1 LVRHGEVVPVD
12 GTLSE
17 PADLDESTLTGES
30 VTRHRKAAE
39 AVSSG
44 VLNAG
49 AAFEMVAAASAERST
64 FAGIVRMVSAAQ
76 AERSPSVRLADR
88 YAFAFAAVA
97 VVLAG
102 ASWLLTGNPARCLAV
117 LVVATPCPLI
127 LAVPVAIVSGM
138 SRCAWRGVLIKGGG
152 ALERLAQA
160 DTLFFDKTGTLTG
173 GYARL
178 VDIECSS
185 RYEPQEV
192 LRLAASLAQASNHVM
207 AEAVTKA
214 ARERGAALLL
224 PSAVIESPGAGVQGH
239 VGGHAVSIGTLPH
252 VLGSAVAPPW
262 SEAFIKRVRYAGA
275 SAVFVG
281 VDGELA
287 GALQLADRIRLET
300 PRALRLLRQIG
311 VCRQGMLTGDR
322 PDVAESVGAMLG
334 VTDVYAEQSPADKL
348 TAIREARAAG
358 TVIMVGDGVNDA
370 PALAAADI
378 GVAMGARGAAASS
391 EAADVVLLVDRLDRL
406 VDAVRIARRTRRIAV
421 QSVGAGMSLSIAAMI
436 AAALGYLPALAGAL
450 LQEIIDVLVILN
462 ALRALQAGRREAT
475 RSLPPTDVERLKA
488 EHTELEPIMNHI
500 RTVADQLPRM
510 ERSLAKTALSELNR
524 SLNLVLVP
532 HERRDDTEIYPDV
545 ARLLGGGR
553 PPGRHERH
561 ASRNLSGD
569 EPAGQDRRGHPR
581 ARTGPLRVTGTAAFA
596 VWVGRG
602 PAAALRP
609 GR

>member
-1 LVRHGEVVPVD
+1 
-12 GTLSE
+12 
-17 PADLDESTLTGES
+17 
-30 VTRHRKAAE
+30 
-39 AVSSG
+39 
-44 VLNAG
+44 
-49 AAFEMVAAASAERST
+49 M
-64 FAGIVRMVSAAQ
+64 
-76 AERSPSVRLADR
+76 
-88 YAFAFAAVA
+88 
-97 VVLAG
+97 
-102 ASWLLTGNPARCLAV
+102 
-117 LVVATPCPLI
+117 
-127 LAVPVAIVSGM
+127 
-138 SRCAWRGVLIKGGG
+138 
-152 ALERLAQA
+152 
-160 DTLFFDKTGTLTG
+160 
-173 GYARL
+173 
-178 VDIECSS
+178 
-185 RYEPQEV
+185 
-192 LRLAASLAQASNHVM
+192 
-207 AEAVTKA
+207 
-214 ARERGAALLL
+214 
-224 PSAVIESPGAGVQGH
+224 
-239 VGGHAVSIGTLPH
+239 
-252 VLGSAVAPPW
+252 
-262 SEAFIKRVRYAGA
+262 
-275 SAVFVG
+275 G